1 MQNEQGLF
9 YIGKFSEVKN
19 FEEGKPDELGIVK
32 EAELFSTGTHR
43 GTDYTVEDLNT
54 LASNFSVDEKIPIQ
68 LDHSESVR
76 DTVGFLEDAKVS
88 GDKLLGKVRI
98 IDEFAQER
106 IEKGLMGK
114 VSISFYIQYN
124 EEEDRISPHKL
135 REVSLVAFPQVKSA
149 QLFSENGYVSYNTKT
164 KEDNKMPENKEPQL
178 QLTPEQL
185 AQFGEIGNLL
195 EKYSELEK
203 QVQTLNA
210 EKVNF
215 KAQTIASQVEKFQE
229 DNKIVPAQTEALTA
243 LLTSLSEEQ
252 TELFNAFMN
261 DTQTVDL
268 SERGQIETPDKSDKR
283 TQEQK
288 DFDAFYEQHEAK
300 YGKSL

>member
-1 MQNEQGLF
+1 MDNEQGLF
-9 YIGKFSEVKN
+9 YIGKFSEIKN
-19 FEEGKPDELGIVK
+19 FEEGQPDELGILK

-106 IEKGLMGK
+106 IDKGLMGK

-124 EEEDRISPHKL
+124 EEEDRIRPHKL

-149 QLFSENGYVSYNTKT
+149 QLFSENGYVSYNNKV
-164 KEDNKMPENKEPQL
+164 KEAKPMPENKEQL

-252 TELFNAFMN
+252 MELFTAFMS

-288 DFDAFYEQHEAK
+288 DFDAFYEEHEAK